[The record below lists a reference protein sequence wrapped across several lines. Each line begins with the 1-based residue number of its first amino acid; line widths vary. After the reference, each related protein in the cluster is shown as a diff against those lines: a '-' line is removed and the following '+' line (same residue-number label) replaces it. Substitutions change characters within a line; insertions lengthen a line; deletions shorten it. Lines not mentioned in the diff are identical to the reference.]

1 MDMDMIGRLLLTIA
15 VAMVSG
21 YAALRLHVPAGALIG
36 SMVVVAVLNVAFGTA
51 YMPVSWK
58 FYTQISTGAYLGA
71 KISKTDAVGLKII
84 LKPAVILAVVMLAFT
99 IVVGVAIEQVSDLTI
114 ATALFAIAPAGITD
128 MTLAS
133 MEFDAEPSIV
143 ALIQTIRI
151 VFTICLFPPM
161 IRAIEKLQSAHP
173 AAKPIAENPEPLPSP
188 EPTAEPEPEAQPEAP
203 KRKKTLGELAVTLVI
218 ALIFGRLGKAIG
230 VPAGAITCS
239 MFACAVY
246 NILSDRAYM
255 PLRLRQFIQLFAGAL
270 IGCTVGRE
278 QVMQMLRLY
287 KVVLLAVLG
296 FILLDLVAAWIINRR
311 TEMDIITALFSSA
324 PGGLT
329 DMALIA
335 EDMGAD
341 SVKIAGMHTLR
352 LIGVV
357 MLYPSIISILVKI
370 LP

>member
-1 MDMDMIGRLLLTIA
+1 MIGRLLLTIA
-15 VAMVSG
+15 VAMVGG

-36 SMVVVAVLNVAFGTA
+36 SMVVVAVLNVASGTA

-71 KISKTDAVGLKII
+71 KISKADAVGLKII

-173 AAKPIAENPEPLPSP
+173 AAKAIVEAPEPAPPP
-188 EPTAEPEPEAQPEAP
+188 EQAAEPEAQPETP

-230 VPAGAITCS
+230 IPAGAITCS

-270 IGCTVGRE
+270 IGCTVGLE

-296 FILLDLVAAWIINRR
+296 FILLDLVAAWIIHRH

-341 SVKIAGMHTLR
+341 SVKVAGMHTLR

-357 MLYPSIISILVKI
+357 MLYPSIISLLVKI